1 MPLLKLV
8 KDFLADTRAGLSV
21 ETVII
26 MPLLWWGY
34 MGMFVLF
41 EGYRSISAN
50 NRASYTISDM
60 LSRETNSITP
70 AYLQGLNKMVDILT
84 QSPHRTVLRVS
95 VVSYDED
102 DDEHELEWSYSTPGQ
117 NKITDGELNSKL
129 VPYLPPM
136 PDAAQVIVVETWM
149 AFVPVLNVG
158 IAPKYFES
166 LTTIRP
172 RFAGQLKFNP

>member
-1 MPLLKLV
+1 
-8 KDFLADTRAGLSV
+8 
-21 ETVII
+21 
-26 MPLLWWGY
+26 MPLLWWAY
-34 MGMFVLF
+34 FGMFVWF
-41 EGYRSISAN
+41 EGYRSIAAN

-60 LSRETNSITP
+60 LSRETNSVTP
-70 AYLQGLNKMVDILT
+70 EYLQGLNKMVDILT
-84 QSPHRTVLRVS
+84 QSQYRTVLRVS

-102 DDEHELEWSYSTPGQ
+102 NEEHTLEWSYSTEGK
-117 NKITDGELNSKL
+117 NKVADGEVNSKL

-149 AFVPVLNVG
+149 AFVPFLNVG

-172 RFAGQLKFNP
+172 RFAGQLKFKP